1 MEGIQRKGQQIYQA
15 VQTKEKAIQFKGHEE
30 EATWK
35 LKKITKITD

>member
-1 MEGIQRKGQQIYQA
+1 MEGIKRKGRQIHQA
-15 VQTKEKAIQFKGHEE
+15 VQTKDEAIQFKGHEE